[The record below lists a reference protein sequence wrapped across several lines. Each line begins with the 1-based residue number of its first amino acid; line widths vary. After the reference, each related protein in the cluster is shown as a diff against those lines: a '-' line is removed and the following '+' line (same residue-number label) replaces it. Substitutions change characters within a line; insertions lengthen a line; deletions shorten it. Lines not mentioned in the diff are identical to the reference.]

1 MKTSAVNNWRKTK
14 LLKNYLGKT
23 GKLLTWTT
31 VSTAPTGFEYQSPY
45 FAGIIEFDDKQ
56 SLRSGDLKSRMPIQ
70 IIDCKSEDLKINLRL
85 KLVVRRLKKPGP
97 SDVIDYG
104 IKATPV

>member
-45 FAGIIEFDDKQ
+45 FAGIIEFDDK
-56 SLRSGDLKSRMPIQ
+56 SRMPIQ
-70 IIDCKSEDLKINLRL
+70 IIDCKSEDLKPNLKLRL
-85 KLVVRRLKKPGP
+85 VIRRLKKPGP
-97 SDVIDYG
+97 ADVIDYG